1 MPNKKT
7 SLAARPVS
15 KKEDKSEKAAG
26 NYPKNLRLGSM
37 LVITGGAL
45 ILLSMIYLAF
55 SIYASTTSSF
65 IIQNITQS
73 LQHQLN
79 VSERSQVTP
88 SLVKSV
94 LEVVSGIGIAFSLVI
109 IASGYLAMHKSN
121 RKNLWAAVA
130 MIFSFIELFFGGM
143 PIIAIAGIVI
153 TLIGGIIILSVK
165 NVQA

>member
-1 MPNKKT
+1 
-7 SLAARPVS
+7 
-15 KKEDKSEKAAG
+15 
-26 NYPKNLRLGSM
+26 
-37 LVITGGAL
+37 
-45 ILLSMIYLAF
+45 MIYLAF

-73 LQHQLN
+73 LQQQLN